1 VFYGC
6 CEKKKEKRNLFLS
19 LFEKNEMFMMNVNI
33 HQIII
38 IKKQPFIILSP
49 LSKTI

>member
-1 VFYGC
+1 VCYGC

-33 HQIII
+33 HHHHHHQ
-38 IKKQPFIILSP
+38 KNNH
-49 LSKTI
+49 